1 MGENSIVSNVY
12 YKVTVTRGELSS
24 SVYWWE
30 KTYASLME
38 SVDLLYKSAKMDA
51 VELEMITKKEYDNG
65 RV

>member
-1 MGENSIVSNVY
+1 MGENSIVSDVY

-30 KTYASLME
+30 KTYARLME

-51 VELEMITKKEYDNG
+51 VELEMITKKEYDN
-65 RV
+65 RTN